1 MITLAG
7 SRELL
12 LLVLRSGLTTEYMY
26 CHRGSSQEKIGL
38 SFCLG
43 WGMSRILMPIS
54 FMTVFRRLG
63 RLLS

>member
-26 CHRGSSQEKIGL
+26 CQKDTSLEKIGL
-38 SFCLG
+38 SF
-43 WGMSRILMPIS
+43 
-54 FMTVFRRLG
+54 V
-63 RLLS
+63 